1 MNEFFRFY
9 GKKVSATWYDQN
21 ASQRLPIKITTH
33 KVSHHLLALFGKF
46 VVYVCDF
53 KVGPM
58 ILSVVFLLVLQRHWN
73 GFLHT
78 GGPLLCYFCW
88 REKVAVSKNITVV
101 KLILINSST
110 AKGQIKPKADW
121 HGGDC
126 PKKQMNEFVF
136 LPWKAKKQKNPNSF
150 VHYFFGRIYSLPI
163 CLQSYL
169 TFTSYTNFATV

>member
-21 ASQRLPIKITTH
+21 ANQRLPIKITTH

-88 REKVAVSKNITVV
+88 QEKVAVSKNITVV

-110 AKGQIKPKADW
+110 AKGQMKPNQIGTAEIVPKNKW
-121 HGGDC
+121 TSLFFCHEKQKSK
-126 PKKQMNEFVF
+126 KKQIR
-136 LPWKAKKQKNPNSF
+136 SF
-150 VHYFFGRIYSLPI
+150 IFWEN
-163 CLQSYL
+163 LQRANLFSVSSDL
-169 TFTSYTNFATV
+169 